1 MVVSRLVRW
10 HVLARAQTESSESR
24 VPSSH
29 SFPVMGNQTSRML
42 VVKKE
47 GTPMEAF
54 GCKELALA
62 AKAAGSGDTQWVMLS
77 IINQEECRSRCPLA
91 TCLTAK
97 PLFLNCVT
105 YFCLKS

>member
-1 MVVSRLVRW
+1 
-10 HVLARAQTESSESR
+10 
-24 VPSSH
+24 
-29 SFPVMGNQTSRML
+29 MGNQTSRML

-77 IINQEECRSRCPLA
+77 IINQEECRPSVVALPTGNLSDSKTSFFKLCHLI
-91 TCLTAK
+91 
-97 PLFLNCVT
+97 FV
-105 YFCLKS
+105 